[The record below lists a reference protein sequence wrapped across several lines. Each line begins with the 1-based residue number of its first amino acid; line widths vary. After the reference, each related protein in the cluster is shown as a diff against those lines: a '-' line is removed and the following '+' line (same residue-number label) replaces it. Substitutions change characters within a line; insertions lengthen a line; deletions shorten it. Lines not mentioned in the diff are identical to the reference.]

1 MEKENFNS
9 MEKSF
14 LNPMVF
20 YAAFQHITKQIFKI
34 LDENDLKNFREVARS
49 WKNCIDNHNFL
60 WNKIMVE
67 NDDNKALQFAR
78 RKGHTEMVQMLIQKP
93 SR

>member
-9 MEKSF
+9 MEKSS

-20 YAAFQHITKQIFKI
+20 YAAFQHITKQIFKS
-34 LDENDLKNFREVARS
+34 LGEKDLINFREVARS

-67 NDDNKALQFAR
+67 NDGNKALQLAR
-78 RKGHTEMVQMLIQKP
+78 KKGHKKMVQMLTQKP
-93 SR
+93 AR